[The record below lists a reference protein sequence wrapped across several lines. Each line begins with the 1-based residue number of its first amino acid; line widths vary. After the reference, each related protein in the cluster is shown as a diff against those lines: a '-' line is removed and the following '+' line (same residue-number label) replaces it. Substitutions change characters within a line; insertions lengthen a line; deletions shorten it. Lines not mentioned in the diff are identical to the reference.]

1 MNKSNYVIFFY
12 LSMNREETNNLKNSC
27 ILNSGTENLVIY
39 SRDYTEL
46 KLQILI
52 ILKTGNDMYR

>member
-1 MNKSNYVIFFY
+1 MLFFY

-46 KLQILI
+46 RLQILI
-52 ILKTGNDMYR
+52 ILKTRNDMYR